1 VIKENKYDAVVL
13 QSWTNL
19 TWWLAFFACLKFHT
33 PVLFLTDTN
42 IFSDLQKSRLKISL
56 KKILLGKFIFKKANG
71 FFASGKANEQFYKA
85 YGVPERKIVKL
96 PHWWGYEELL
106 VKAQQLKPERE
117 KIRDSFNIRKTDVV
131 FLYAGRFAKEKG
143 LFDLID
149 AFNKVVSQKKKI
161 FFVGDGSLRHQ
172 LERRV
177 KQLKLKEI
185 YFTGFQPQEI
195 LFKFYTMADVFVLPS
210 KEEPWGMVVAEA
222 MCFGLP
228 VITSDRVG
236 AAMDLV
242 KDGYNGFIFSAGNSK
257 ELANCIEKLIN
268 LSSEERLLF
277 GKRSKEIITQWINS
291 VDPVQ
296 QILKMLKIIK
306 NSEKFS

>member
-1 VIKENKYDAVVL
+1 
-13 QSWTNL
+13 
-19 TWWLAFFACLKFHT
+19 
-33 PVLFLTDTN
+33 
-42 IFSDLQKSRLKISL
+42 
-56 KKILLGKFIFKKANG
+56 
-71 FFASGKANEQFYKA
+71 
-85 YGVPERKIVKL
+85 
-96 PHWWGYEELL
+96 
-106 VKAQQLKPERE
+106 
-117 KIRDSFNIRKTDVV
+117 
-131 FLYAGRFAKEKG
+131 
-143 LFDLID
+143 
-149 AFNKVVSQKKKI
+149 
-161 FFVGDGSLRHQ
+161 
-172 LERRV
+172 
-177 KQLKLKEI
+177 
-185 YFTGFQPQEI
+185 
-195 LFKFYTMADVFVLPS
+195 MADVFVLPS

-242 KDGYNGFIFSAGNSK
+242 KDGYNGFIFPAGNSK